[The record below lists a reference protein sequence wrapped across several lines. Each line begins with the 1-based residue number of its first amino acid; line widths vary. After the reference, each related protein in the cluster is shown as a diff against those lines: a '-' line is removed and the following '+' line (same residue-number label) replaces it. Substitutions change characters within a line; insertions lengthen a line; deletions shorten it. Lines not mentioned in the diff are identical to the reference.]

1 MSHDSPGTAD
11 PALPRELETTAA
23 LLALIRQG
31 DAAARERLVR
41 RYLPILRRWAR
52 GRLPAAA
59 RDLAETDD
67 LVQLTLIR
75 ALSHVKDF
83 EPRFEGAFL
92 SYLRRALLNSVR
104 DEIRRVRRRPRREPL
119 DPEMEDPRPSVV
131 EQAIGREALER
142 YEAALAELP
151 EDQREAVI
159 LRLEFGFTH
168 QEVADALGKPSS
180 NAARMMVARA
190 VVRVVEVMDESSG

>member
-1 MSHDSPGTAD
+1 MTHDSPGSDA
-11 PALPRELETTAA
+11 PAPPRELETTAA
-23 LLALIRQG
+23 LLALVRQG

-41 RYLPILRRWAR
+41 RYLPILHRWAR
-52 GRLPAAA
+52 GRLPSTA

-104 DEIRRVRRRPRREPL
+104 DEIRRSRRRPQREPL
-119 DPEMEDPRPSVV
+119 DPQIEDPRASVV

-168 QEVADALGKPSS
+168 QEVADALGKQSS

-190 VVRVVEVMDESSG
+190 VLRIVEAMDESSG

>member
-1 MSHDSPGTAD
+1 MTHDSLGNAGPT
-11 PALPRELETTAA
+11 PPRDLETTAA
-23 LLALIRQG
+23 LLALVRQG

-52 GRLPAAA
+52 GRLPSTA

-83 EPRFEGAFL
+83 EPRYEGAFL
-92 SYLRRALLNSVR
+92 AYLRRALLNSVR
-104 DEIRRVRRRPRREPL
+104 DEIRRTRRRPQRVPL
-119 DPEMEDPRPSVV
+119 DPGIEDPTPSVV

-159 LRLEFGFTH
+159 LRLEFGFSH
-168 QEVADALGKPSS
+168 QEVADALGKKSS

-190 VVRVVEVMDESSG
+190 VVRVVEAMDESSA